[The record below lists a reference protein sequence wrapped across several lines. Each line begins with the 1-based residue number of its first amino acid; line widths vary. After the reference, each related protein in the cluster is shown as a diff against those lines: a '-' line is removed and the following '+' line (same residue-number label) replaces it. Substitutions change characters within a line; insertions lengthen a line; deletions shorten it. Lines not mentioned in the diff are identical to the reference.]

1 MIDIKKYKDYIAI
14 FRKDSNKL
22 CGLLKKCDNDRLYL
36 LLCKDYSLI
45 FGDLLTEEDFKYAWV
60 RDIAKFY
67 KDNIE
72 EIK

>member
-36 LLCKDYSLI
+36 LLSVKTTL
-45 FGDLLTEEDFKYAWV
+45 
-60 RDIAKFY
+60 
-67 KDNIE
+67 
-72 EIK
+72 